1 MQPYCLLSFHSRYF
15 IAEFLENLLPSQLDE
30 FQQPQRLSG
39 KHIEKMCIALVAAR
53 FKRVAYNVL
62 F

>member
-1 MQPYCLLSFHSRYF
+1 
-15 IAEFLENLLPSQLDE
+15 LLPSQLDE

-39 KHIEKMCIALVAAR
+39 KRIEKMRIALVAAR
-53 FKRVAYNVL
+53 FRRVAYDVL